1 MSETSKEATRQSLMT
16 VTPSP
21 VRKVVSDSDNDKEKV
36 AVKRL
41 LSFPNR
47 PVEVREPQKVNVLSV
62 QLDSSHNTNYH
73 M

>member
-1 MSETSKEATRQSLMT
+1 MT
-16 VTPSP
+16 VAPSP
-21 VRKVVSDSDNDKEKV
+21 VREVVSDSDDDKGKV

-41 LSFPNR
+41 LWFPNC

-62 QLDSSHNTNYH
+62 QLDSSHSTNYR

>member
-1 MSETSKEATRQSLMT
+1 MA
-16 VTPSP
+16 PSP
-21 VRKVVSDSDNDKEKV
+21 VREVVSDSDDDKEKV

-47 PVEVREPQKVNVLSV
+47 PVEVRESQKVNVLSV
-62 QLDSSHNTNYH
+62 QLDSSHYTNYR

>member
-1 MSETSKEATRQSLMT
+1 MT
-16 VTPSP
+16 VAPSP
-21 VRKVVSDSDNDKEKV
+21 VREVVSDSDDNKEKV

-41 LSFPNR
+41 LWFPNR

-62 QLDSSHNTNYH
+62 QLDSFHNTNYC